1 MSSKDS
7 WKEFKKHIVTCFAS
21 SQIFVV
27 WFVADIVGGNFLQ
40 DGSIHLDFSEVQSL
54 GSDSGFRKRL
64 TDAGSTC
71 KPEAQTRK
79 FVSGSLSGA
88 I

>member
-1 MSSKDS
+1 MENYGITVSCESVLCD
-7 WKEFKKHIVTCFAS
+7 FYV
-21 SQIFVV
+21 
-27 WFVADIVGGNFLQ
+27 
-40 DGSIHLDFSEVQSL
+40 DFSEVQSL

-64 TDAGSTC
+64 TDTGSMC
-71 KPEAQTRK
+71 EAEAQMRK